1 MPAVTIWLILLGAAF
16 AVQIAYWMV
25 LRYGFGRARRSAVPE
40 PEASLPPMSVVVAA
54 RDEAARLPVLLSALT
69 RQTHPCYE
77 ILLVDDASTDATPAI
92 VRDWQQTH
100 ANVRLLRL
108 DQPQAPRKKHALA
121 HGITAA
127 RYDLLA
133 LTDADCA
140 PPPGWLAA
148 LAQHHAAA
156 EDTLLV
162 GYSPFRKEPGLLNRL
177 ARYETF
183 VTGFLTAATIGLGRP
198 YMAVGRNLSYGQA
211 LFHRLDGFAHSRH
224 SMSGDDDLLV
234 QEVVRRRAAAIRH
247 VFDPRA
253 FVPSDPPGTWR
264 QWLRQKLRH
273 LSAGRFYD
281 RAVQAHLTLFH
292 ATGVV
297 LWAAPCVAGWI
308 GGGLLVARLLVQ
320 GIVLRRA
327 AYVLDERDLLPA
339 QPLLD
344 LLYAAYNLLIAPLGL
359 ARMPKRW

>member
-1 MPAVTIWLILLGAAF
+1 VNLIALLLFAAAF
-16 AVQIAYWMV
+16 TVQVAYWIV
-25 LRYGFGRARRSAVPE
+25 LRYGFEHAQRGDAPE
-40 PEASLPPMSVVVAA
+40 PEASLPPVSAVVAA
-54 RDEAARLPVLLSALT
+54 RDEADHLPVLLAALT

-77 ILLVDDASTDATPAI
+77 VLVVDDASTDATPEIIQA
-92 VRDWQQTH
+92 WQQAH

-108 DQPQAPRKKHALA
+108 DQPQPPRKKHALA
-121 HGITAA
+121 QGIEAA

-140 PPPGWLAA
+140 PPPGWLEVLARHHTAA
-148 LAQHHAAA
+148 S

-162 GYSPFRKEPGLLNRL
+162 GYSPFRKAPGLLNRL

-183 VTGFLTAATIGLGRP
+183 VTGFLTAAAVGLGRP
-198 YMAVGRNLSYGQA
+198 YMAVGRNLSYGRDV
-211 LFHRLDGFAHSRH
+211 FDRLGGFAHSSD

-234 QEVVRRRAAAIRH
+234 QEVARCRAATVRH

-253 FVPSDPPGTWR
+253 FVPSDPPAMWR

-281 RAVQAHLTLFH
+281 RGVQAHLALFH
-292 ATGVV
+292 MTGVV
-297 LWAAPCVAGWI
+297 LWAAPFAAGWI
-308 GGGLLVARLLVQ
+308 GAGLLVARLLVQ
-320 GIVLRRA
+320 GLALRRA
-327 AYVLDERDLLPA
+327 AHVLGERDLLPT